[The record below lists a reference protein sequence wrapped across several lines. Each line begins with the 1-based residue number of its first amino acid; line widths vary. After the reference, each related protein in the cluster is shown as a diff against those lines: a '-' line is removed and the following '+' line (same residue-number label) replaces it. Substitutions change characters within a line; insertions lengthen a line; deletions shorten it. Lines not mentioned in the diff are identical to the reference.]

1 MAKSDKER
9 KQAERARKQALGLRQ
24 FIVWLQPSDWPA
36 VKRYVARLNKRH
48 EPKPNGRT

>member
-24 FIVWLQPSDWPA
+24 FIVWLRPSDWPA
-36 VKRYVARLNKRH
+36 VKRYVERLNRKH
-48 EPKPNGRT
+48 EAKPNRRA